1 VHLES
6 GQWNLAIIDLY
17 AAVGG
22 LNSFQTIL
30 NKAITDTL
38 AASTANASAKVSWIP
53 TAFNKVYTSAN
64 NLLSAAGGVLQGFDS
79 VAYIFDTARS
89 NRADQ
94 WTYSRPIRS

>member
-1 VHLES
+1 
-6 GQWNLAIIDLY
+6 
-17 AAVGG
+17 
-22 LNSFQTIL
+22 
-30 NKAITDTL
+30 
-38 AASTANASAKVSWIP
+38 
-53 TAFNKVYTSAN
+53 VYTSAN